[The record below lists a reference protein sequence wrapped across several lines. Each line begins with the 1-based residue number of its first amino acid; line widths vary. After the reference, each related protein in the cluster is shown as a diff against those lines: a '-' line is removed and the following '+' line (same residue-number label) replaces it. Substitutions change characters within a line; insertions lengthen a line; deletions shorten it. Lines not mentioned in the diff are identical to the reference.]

1 MPAYSG
7 ILDAGAGELKNRQ
20 HCGHPEYVSQ
30 DFGQYEG
37 QQGGALAEGLQRKF
51 WDTSRIDLV
60 SDITAIPGPDA
71 SFDTILCSEV
81 LKREPE
87 STNAL
92 DEFTR
97 LLKPGGVV
105 ILTAP
110 FASNV
115 RMATGYF

>member
-1 MPAYSG
+1 M
-7 ILDAGAGELKNRQ
+7 
-20 HCGHPEYVSQ
+20 H
-30 DFGQYEG
+30 
-37 QQGGALAEGLQRKF
+37 
-51 WDTSRIDLV
+51 
-60 SDITAIPGPDA
+60 